1 MIGGFHVD
9 DSTDRACPVVAGG
22 SAELAVQQI
31 MGLLPQRRTWFG
43 PRGLTCAGSGGTA
56 VGSADLDQFSR
67 SRCLRDLPNGRSIR
81 SCHA

>member
-1 MIGGFHVD
+1 MIGGFHVGN
-9 DSTDRACPVVAGG
+9 STYRAGAVVAGG

-43 PRGLTCAGSGGTA
+43 ARGLTCAGSGGT
-56 VGSADLDQFSR
+56 VVRLADLDQFSR